1 MFVCST
7 MQAGDGVSKSRA
19 SLLLCSFKALGGG
32 FWVEAAEF
40 ELIWQA
46 VTLLTKGSQLIPV
59 PSMKVTL
66 RERKWQKLGNVGP
79 LKYTALQ
86 ETVTLLNY
94 YSPEPWGA
102 AARISTSGQEL
113 CPALCWEWEAQPA
126 PPNHPVGRRDEGK
139 HSLRANLGMPR
150 VEGRRSHW
158 SARSLLNFPSQ
169 TIRTLESPSGAG
181 IGQ

>member
-7 MQAGDGVSKSRA
+7 MRAGDGVSKSRA

-79 LKYTALQ
+79 LKHTALQ

-94 YSPEPWGA
+94 YSPEP
-102 AARISTSGQEL
+102 
-113 CPALCWEWEAQPA
+113 
-126 PPNHPVGRRDEGK
+126 
-139 HSLRANLGMPR
+139 
-150 VEGRRSHW
+150 
-158 SARSLLNFPSQ
+158 
-169 TIRTLESPSGAG
+169 
-181 IGQ
+181 